1 MQQRGVA
8 ASQEVLQAILD
19 GVLEQGPARVHCV
32 DLVPSRPG
40 EIALQEWLTLAR
52 YNEWGRAVLQ
62 HQKQAL
68 TSAQSHVYHFTAY
81 GITAEEKEFGHM
93 KSEVA
98 AELMAALPSDNAF
111 RLNSGPRTGGTTV
124 RRLERRLGRQ
134 PGSRLPFRPCS

>member
-81 GITAEEKEFGHM
+81 GITAEEKDLEGPMVSFGRRFSYWHRHV
-93 KSEVA
+93 SGVA
-98 AELMAALPSDNAF
+98 
-111 RLNSGPRTGGTTV
+111 
-124 RRLERRLGRQ
+124 ERCVL
-134 PGSRLPFRPCS
+134 